1 MIYISFNKVYSLF
14 ATLLQILQICYKQRL
29 VSYHVRCILS
39 TFLFTFFRTHGLHCS
54 FFCFYYLFFSV
65 ISPLL
70 SLFFTIAHNCY
81 DQTYRNPD
89 SCCNRDNIWC
99 PVISVADLY
108 KVSGKQFSL
117 QAVHEGKSAG
127 REDTS

>member
-1 MIYISFNKVYSLF
+1 MFYISFNKVYSLF
-14 ATLLQILQICYKQRL
+14 CNFITNITNLLQATIGIISCTLYFVNFFIY
-29 VSYHVRCILS
+29 
-39 TFLFTFFRTHGLHCS
+39 FFRTYGLHCS

-99 PVISVADLY
+99 PVISAADLY